1 MYFWGREYKYNVTL
15 TRAYNSCIVYILYDD
30 ELYMLKSNKVYAML
44 GYVSSKHTTQAENF
58 G

>member
-15 TRAYNSCIVYILYDD
+15 TRAYNSCNVYMLYDD

-44 GYVSSKHTTQAENF
+44 GNDSSKHTTQAENF